1 MTELLG
7 PKDRIAE
14 FPPVRRTH
22 DWQGRSILDIVVE
35 EVAIEQDTLELLAQR

>member
-1 MTELLG
+1 MTLLG

-22 DWQGRSILDIVVE
+22 DGQGRSILDIVAE
-35 EVAIEQDTLELLAQR
+35 EVEIERDTLELLAER